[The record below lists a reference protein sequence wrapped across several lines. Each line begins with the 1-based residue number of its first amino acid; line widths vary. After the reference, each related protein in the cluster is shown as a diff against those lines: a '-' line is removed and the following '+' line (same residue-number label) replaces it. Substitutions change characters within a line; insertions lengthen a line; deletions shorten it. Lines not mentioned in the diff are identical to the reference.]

1 MSRVITFFRDVNL
14 ELKRVTWPNKEQII
28 SATAVVIVAT
38 LIISAYLG
46 LVDALL
52 AKILQFVLK

>member
-1 MSRVITFFRDVNL
+1 MGRIVTFFRDVIL
-14 ELKRVTWPNKEQII
+14 ELKRVTWPNREQIV

-46 LVDALL
+46 AVDSLL
-52 AKILQFVLK
+52 GRVLQFVLK